1 MKLSNSLS
9 SHHYVSILSD
19 VSLPWSHQ
27 RRIRVPSWHLGPQED
42 MTGPVSSL
50 SHRRQSL
57 YIESSECT
65 FLTQNIASPLC
76 THRHCCQ
83 NCTVCSGLD
92 CTQAWVDN
100 LLNFGQTQENLG
112 FLMAKPIKSQPKSRR
127 HFSWKNIYS
136 CFMARS
142 LPFKQ
147 SETFLIAT
155 NLIHATIKL
164 T

>member
-1 MKLSNSLS
+1 MLHSPSPMKLSNS
-9 SHHYVSILSD
+9 VIT
-19 VSLPWSHQ
+19 SLCLDI
-27 RRIRVPSWHLGPQED
+27 IRCQSPLVTSED
-42 MTGPVSSL
+42 KSPKLTSRASGGHDRPVSSL

-112 FLMAKPIKSQPKSRR
+112 FWMAKPVKIQPKSGLLVT
-127 HFSWKNIYS
+127 HK
-136 CFMARS
+136 S
-142 LPFKQ
+142 LMSAPIPIGDWA
-147 SETFLIAT
+147 LG
-155 NLIHATIKL
+155 
-164 T
+164 